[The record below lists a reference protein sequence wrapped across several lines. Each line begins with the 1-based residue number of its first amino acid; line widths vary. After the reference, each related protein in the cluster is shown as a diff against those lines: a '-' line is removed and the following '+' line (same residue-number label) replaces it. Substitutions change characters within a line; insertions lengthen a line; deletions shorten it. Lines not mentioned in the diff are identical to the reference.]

1 MKYNIPA
8 FPRTFDVDIDNINDG
23 SYPQN
28 GMTLLDY
35 FAANA
40 MNGICSSLST
50 DEGWKTFCSMSEMKF
65 DESGKDAI
73 ARQSYSIAAA
83 MIEERKKYIP

>member
-1 MKYNIPA
+1 MKDNIPA
-8 FPRTFDVDIDNINDG
+8 SPRTFDVDIDNVNDG

-35 FAANA
+35 FAAKTMQGLA
-40 MNGICSSLST
+40 AST
-50 DEGWKTFCSMSEMKF
+50 TFNETAYEQTA
-65 DESGKDAI
+65 DV
-73 ARQSYSIAAA
+73 SYRLAAY